1 MTTNSNGENSTTP
14 LAPAGGASRPAS
26 AAAGLMTPSVT
37 HVCRWATE
45 IDENFVYACSLW
57 ATAIAGSSSNT
68 RRPPA
73 RFP

>member
-45 IDENFVYACSLW
+45 IDENFVYAC
-57 ATAIAGSSSNT
+57 
-68 RRPPA
+68 
-73 RFP
+73 